1 MPFFTANS
9 SYKITHCTNLGYF
22 WWYRILI
29 GNNIIATKMKEN
41 GWVVGVLWW
50 FESFP
55 HGNFHIRVYM
65 HHVRLIQSTSA
76 RKVTHIKLGTCSGSS
91 QCQLQFGTK
100 MMSIGWSCF
109 EWLPSEFKNAHSQAF
124 PQLAPS
130 GYIRCIHRL
139 LAGKSRY
146 TQSYTVCIYSSG
158 QPSPYVLTK

>member
-9 SYKITHCTNLGYF
+9 SYKITHCTNLEYF

-100 MMSIGWSCF
+100 MVSIGWSGC
-109 EWLPSEFKNAHSQAF
+109 EWLPFECKNTRFQAF
-124 PQLAPS
+124 PLLAPS
-130 GYIRCIHRL
+130 GKLYGNLQFDLGLIPTS
-139 LAGKSRY
+139 K
-146 TQSYTVCIYSSG
+146 
-158 QPSPYVLTK
+158 QPKPMCRTGFWTPNLH